1 MWLVCGWYSNVVSQY
16 VVGMWSVCGW
26 YVVSMWLVMWSV
38 TWSIMWS
45 VCGWYLVSMWLVQC
59 GSVCGWYNVV
69 QYNVVMWLVIKYGLQ
84 CGQ

>member
-1 MWLVCGWYSNVVSQY
+1 
-16 VVGMWSVCGW
+16 
-26 YVVSMWLVMWSV
+26 MWSV